1 MYVFFGPRWPTTHD
15 VVFAGLMWTS
25 QREQRLNRPLG
36 ADIQIILVI
45 LGANKKDR
53 DHEMGPIW
61 GGIKQAAKL
70 ISILGDLPKLPTVNS
85 FFFQVT
91 SVTTHQVLDASNP
104 YPSLVLKNASRRLIL
119 FRSIFTTLQ
128 PATLL

>member
-1 MYVFFGPRWPTTHD
+1 MD
-15 VVFAGLMWTS
+15 K

-53 DHEMGPIW
+53 DHEMGPTLG
-61 GGIKQAAKL
+61 GGIKQAAQL

-85 FFFQVT
+85 FFFKVT

-119 FRSIFTTLQ
+119 FRSIFTTIQ
-128 PATLL
+128 PATLP